1 LRSVHPQVP
10 EHQGRTPLSKIK
22 LMKDDAAAVL
32 KNGEQIKARYVKI
45 FHV

>member
-1 LRSVHPQVP
+1 VHPQVP
-10 EHQGRTPLSKIK
+10 EHQGRTPLGKIK

-45 FHV
+45 FRV